1 MRTKKKKQSSN
12 KTLPLLIIA
21 VLIGL
26 MAYKYRLLDEKFLK
40 GLPDIIPTEQTDR
53 KSVV

>member
-26 MAYKYRLLDEKFLK
+26 M
-40 GLPDIIPTEQTDR
+40 PTNTGCWT
-53 KSVV
+53 KSS